1 MSYNILAVTV
11 FVAMLG
17 LDQACH

>member
-1 MSYNILAVTV
+1 LAVTV